1 MFFKELSSTHIQNQK
16 QESWLV
22 IILYIY
28 IYNKTP
34 LRIKRKCVSPNFK
47 SNLAIVMMDGELHG
61 GEHPG
66 FHFLYRVYYSMW
78 KTMIKEREREKE
90 KLQT

>member
-1 MFFKELSSTHIQNQK
+1 LLDDQ
-16 QESWLV
+16 SWLV

-28 IYNKTP
+28 SKTP

-66 FHFLYRVYYSMW
+66 FHFLYRAYCSMW
-78 KTMIKEREREKE
+78 KTMMREREREGDNKTSIIIIIII
-90 KLQT
+90 KKRR